1 MAQNGSRLAGVGFH
15 FEDLPVGF
23 RFHTVGRTVTET
35 DITNFVSV
43 TGMLEVLFT
52 NLEYLRTES
61 VIGSRPA
68 PAALVYC
75 FAEGLLMQS
84 TMQLTG
90 MAFLEMSLQV
100 HKPTLAGDT
109 IHVAC
114 EVTAARE
121 TSRGDRGI
129 VTTRN
134 LVLNQRG
141 ENVLTYTPTRMIK
154 KRSKSQ

>member
-1 MAQNGSRLAGVGFH
+1 MTQDESRLAGVGFH

-109 IHVAC
+109 IHVEC

-141 ENVLTYTPTRMIK
+141 ETVLTYTPTRMIK
-154 KRSKSQ
+154 KRSK

>member
-1 MAQNGSRLAGVGFH
+1 MAQEESRLAGVGFH
-15 FEDLPVGF
+15 FEDLVPGF

-109 IHVAC
+109 IHT
-114 EVTAARE
+114 E
-121 TSRGDRGI
+121 SG
-129 VTTRN
+129 
-134 LVLNQRG
+134 
-141 ENVLTYTPTRMIK
+141 
-154 KRSKSQ
+154 

>member
-1 MAQNGSRLAGVGFH
+1 MTQDESRLAGVGFH

-61 VIGSRPA
+61 VIGARPA

-109 IHVAC
+109 IHVEC

-154 KRSKSQ
+154 KRSK

>member
-1 MAQNGSRLAGVGFH
+1 MRNESRLAGVGFH
-15 FEDLPVGF
+15 FEDLIQGF

-61 VIGSRPA
+61 VIGARPA

-109 IHVAC
+109 VHVEC

-154 KRSKSQ
+154 KRST

>member
-1 MAQNGSRLAGVGFH
+1 MTQNESRLAGVGFH
-15 FEDLPVGF
+15 FEDLALGF
-23 RFHTVGRTVTET
+23 RFHTVGRTVTEA

-109 IHVAC
+109 IHVEC

-141 ENVLTYTPTRMIK
+141 ENVLTYTPTRMIR
-154 KRSKSQ
+154 KRSK